1 MSGDQVEVVPR
12 EYEKLFMGLRMVIQ
26 GGQAASRV
34 GMALHSVTRVA
45 TRRHMLPANVV
56 AAGISLLALA
66 VGGCATYEPTVPPSK
81 GHINADQLPAK
92 GANEKILS
100 PVTTSNF
107 VPLPKLQVKAPT
119 YSVVVNEVPVKELLF
134 ALSRDT
140 RQNIDVHPAIQG
152 LVSLN
157 AIDET
162 LPAILERVAQQVN
175 IRYRTEG
182 KTILVVPDSPYFRTY
197 KVNYVN
203 VSRDTV
209 SSVGVSGEISAS
221 VAGGTG
227 TGQQPS
233 PQSSGNT
240 SNTKVDSKASNNFW
254 EVLRQNIE
262 AILSASKA
270 VSQSADQRAARAE
283 SERAAKE
290 ERVAQAEAVSR
301 AGGNAASLFTT
312 AFGAGSTA
320 PTDSKNEIVVN
331 PVTGT
336 LSVLGTEKQQ
346 VLIQQYLDSV
356 GSSSQRQVLI
366 EATIVEVTLFDNY
379 QAGVDWSRLA
389 IGGGVTFQQQLTGAP
404 PTGAPNGLTIGYAN
418 ANSRIGNVNAT
429 IRLLEQFGNTR
440 VLSSPKLMALNNQT
454 ALLKVVDNVVFFN
467 VQAQTQTSANV
478 AAITTF
484 TTTPNT
490 VPVGLVMSVL
500 PQITDVGTVNLTV
513 RPTISRI
520 DSFVTDPNPSLHAQ
534 FNAVGIQISP
544 AIPNLIPQIQV
555 REMESVLQAGSGQTI
570 ILGGLMQDNV
580 QRNRDAVPG
589 LGKLPSPV
597 GDVFSFRDEQISKTE
612 LIIFI
617 KPTIISN
624 PSLDSDELKFFR
636 RFLPIVDP
644 TGKTP

>member
-1 MSGDQVEVVPR
+1 
-12 EYEKLFMGLRMVIQ
+12 
-26 GGQAASRV
+26 
-34 GMALHSVTRVA
+34 
-45 TRRHMLPANVV
+45 MLPANVV
-56 AAGISLLALA
+56 AVAISLLALA
-66 VGGCATYEPTVPPSK
+66 VGGCATYKPTVPPSK
-81 GHINADQLPAK
+81 GHINADQFPAT
-92 GANEKILS
+92 AAEEKILP
-100 PVTTSNF
+100 PVTSSNF
-107 VPLPKLQVKAPT
+107 VPLPKPQVKAPT

-140 RQNIDVHPAIQG
+140 RQNIDVHPSIQG

-162 LPAILERVAQQVN
+162 FPAILERISQQVN

-182 KTILVVPDSPYFRTY
+182 KTILVLPDSPYFRTY

-203 VSRDTV
+203 MSRDTA
-209 SSVGVSGEISAS
+209 SSIGVSGEITGT
-221 VAGGTG
+221 VAGGA
-227 TGQQPS
+227 GQ
-233 PQSSGNT
+233 QSSGNT

-270 VSQSADQRAARAE
+270 ASQSADQRAARAE

-290 ERVAQAEAVSR
+290 ERIAQAEAVSR

-312 AFGAGSTA
+312 AFGAGSIG
-320 PTDSKNEIVVN
+320 PTDSRNEVVVN
-331 PVTGT
+331 AVTGT
-336 LSVLGTEKQQ
+336 VSVLGTEKQQ

-366 EATIVEVTLFDNY
+366 EATVVEVTLSNNY

-389 IGGGVTFQQQLTGAP
+389 ASIGNGASFAQQLIGAP
-404 PTGAPNGLTIGYAN
+404 PTGAPSGLTIGYTN
-418 ANSRIGNVNAT
+418 PNSRVGDVSAT

-440 VLSSPKLMALNNQT
+440 ILSSPKLMAINNQT
-454 ALLKVVDNVVFFN
+454 ALLKVVDNVVYFN
-467 VQAQTQTSANV
+467 VEAQTTSTANV
-478 AAITTF
+478 AAVTTF
-484 TTTPNT
+484 TTTAKT

-500 PQITDVGTVNLTV
+500 PQITDSGMVNLTV

-520 DSFVTDPNPSLHAQ
+520 QSFVTDPNPALRQDGQGHPL
-534 FNAVGIQISP
+534 P
-544 AIPNLIPQIQV
+544 ANQVVNNLIPQVQI

-580 QRNRDAVPG
+580 RRDRDAVPG
-589 LGKLPSPV
+589 LGRLPSPA
-597 GDVFSFRDEQISKTE
+597 GDVFSFRDEAVSKTE

-617 KPTIISN
+617 KPTVISN

-636 RFLPIVDP
+636 RFLPMIDP
-644 TGKTP
+644 SGKTP